1 MNDIIKVGGTINANE
16 TMNSSDNFELI
27 KITERNGKN
36 VVSAKELYDFLGYD
50 RSQWSR
56 WYQTNILNNEY
67 AEDNVDYEAFDTVSN
82 GNHTKEF
89 AITIDFAKELS
100 MLSRTEKGKKAR
112 LYFIKCEKKL
122 MNKFSIPQTYSEA
135 LLLASNQAKQ
145 IEEQSK
151 QLEEQKPKVE
161 FFDQVTDSKDAVDMK
176 ECAKILNMGIG
187 RNRLFE
193 FLRSRSILDRK
204 NLPYQIFIDKGYF
217 RTVETSY
224 TKADGT
230 NCINIKT
237 VVYQKGMDYIRRT
250 YNESIPKH

>member
-1 MNDIIKVGGTINANE
+1 ME
-16 TMNSSDNFELI
+16 ELI
-27 KITERNGKN
+27 KITQKDGEQA
-36 VVSAKELYDFLGYD
+36 VSARELYDFVGYD
-50 RSQWSR
+50 KSQWSR
-56 WYQTNILNNEY
+56 WYQTNIINNKFAVE
-67 AEDNVDYEAFDTVSN
+67 NIDYQTLDTMSN
-82 GNHTKEF
+82 GNMTKDF
-89 AITIDFAKELS
+89 AITISFAKEIC
-100 MLSRTEKGKKAR
+100 MMARTDKGKEAR
-112 LYFIKCEKKL
+112 LYFIECEKML
-122 MNKFSIPQTYSEA
+122 RTKFDIPKTYADA
-135 LLLASNQAKQ
+135 LQLAANQAKQ

-204 NLPYQIFIDKGYF
+204 NLPYQTYIDRGYF

-224 TKADGT
+224 TKSDGT

-237 VVYQKGMDYIRRT
+237 VVYQKGMEYII
-250 YNESIPKH
+250 NLIKNAGK

>member
-1 MNDIIKVGGTINANE
+1 MNDIIKVGGTLNANE
-16 TMNSSDNFELI
+16 AMNSSDNFELI

>member
-1 MNDIIKVGGTINANE
+1 MNDIIKVGETLNANE
-16 TMNSSDNFELI
+16 PMNSSDNFELI

-224 TKADGT
+224 TKSDGT

-237 VVYQKGMDYIRRT
+237 VVYQKGMDYIRKI